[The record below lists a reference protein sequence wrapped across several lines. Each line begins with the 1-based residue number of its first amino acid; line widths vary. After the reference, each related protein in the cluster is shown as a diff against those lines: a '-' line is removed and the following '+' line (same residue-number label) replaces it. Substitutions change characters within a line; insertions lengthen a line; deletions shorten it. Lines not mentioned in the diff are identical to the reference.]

1 MFVCWVGIGQE
12 QLWTNVGREQL
23 VLTLSHVQTLY
34 RLCRICS
41 CKQLVWAQ
49 LYFKLHKLHQ
59 HDTATR
65 TTMASA
71 RPAVTS
77 TVWAVVL
84 VTVVVSGC
92 YTTAAGEV
100 YNVKHY
106 GAYGNGV
113 ADDTLAIQA
122 AINAADGAGGG
133 TVWLPPPGTYGGGT
147 YLSGSLWLASNVF
160 FNVSA
165 GATLLGSPW
174 YDSYPAAWR
183 GSFYGTSRAGLLNGG
198 RCEDKPLPAAGQEC
212 KKLRRIVNVTI
223 GVQCSAVVVQL

>member
-1 MFVCWVGIGQE
+1 
-12 QLWTNVGREQL
+12 
-23 VLTLSHVQTLY
+23 
-34 RLCRICS
+34 
-41 CKQLVWAQ
+41 
-49 LYFKLHKLHQ
+49 
-59 HDTATR
+59 
-65 TTMASA
+65 MASP

-77 TVWAVVL
+77 TAWAVVL

-122 AINAADGAGGG
+122 AINAADEAGGG

-147 YLSGSLWLASNVF
+147 YLSGSLWLASNIF

-223 GVQCSAVVVQL
+223 GVQCSAVVVVVQNNQDTRSLTLAFCKLCSRALAQSMGKARLGGMPLGLPLRLWAGAPAWWSPCL